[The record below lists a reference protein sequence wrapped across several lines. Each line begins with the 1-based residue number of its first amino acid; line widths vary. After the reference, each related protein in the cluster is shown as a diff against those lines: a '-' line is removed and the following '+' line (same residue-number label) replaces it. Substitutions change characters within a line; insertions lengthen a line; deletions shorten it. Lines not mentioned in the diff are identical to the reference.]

1 MTAAIWSPD
10 WFASAAI
17 ICFGT
22 LAAAAGVYLLI
33 LAIAAFAYRESQVRA
48 EPTSR
53 LVVLVPAHNEQDL
66 IGRCIASLKSQDY
79 RLDRFRTF
87 VIADNCTDETEAL
100 ARAAGADV
108 LVRDVPEARGKG
120 QALRWAMDQLVT
132 SAVPPDAFVVVDAD
146 SVADRG
152 LLRGLASHLE
162 SGAEAVQAEY
172 LVLADEASPRV
183 QLRAVA
189 FLLFHRVRFA
199 GRAAL
204 HLPCSLVGN
213 GMLLSRT
220 MIERHPWNA
229 FSGAEDLEYSVTLRV
244 GGVRP
249 VFAGSA
255 LVRGPVP
262 ASRRSAQVQRERWEG
277 GRLYVARTALPRLLR
292 TIVIDRRVSVVD
304 AAVDLVVPPLGL
316 LAAGVLAGG
325 GARTGPVGRGI
336 CVPLDPDSVAH
347 RTRGHCWFR
356 YGRPPLRQGPS
367 LDVPPP
373 RFRASFPRAKASR
386 HGRRRPRP
394 RRRPVDP
401 HGEARRN
408 CPVVDCTYS
417 AYRSTSLTGTR
428 SWRASSKRRGSA
440 ASSRSRR

>member
-1 MTAAIWSPD
+1 VTAAIWSPD

-316 LAAGVLAGG
+316 LAAGVLAGVVLVLG
-325 GARTGPVGRGI
+325 LWGAGFVSLWILTPWLIALAAIAGFVTVG
-336 CVPLDPDSVAH
+336 
-347 RTRGHCWFR
+347 
-356 YGRPPLRQGPS
+356 LRS
-367 LDVPPP
+367 
-373 RFRASFPRAKASR
+373 AKAPAWMYRRLVSAPAFLVQKLLGTVGVVR
-386 HGRRRPRP
+386 GRAADRWIRTERP
-394 RRRPVDP
+394 
-401 HGEARRN
+401 GEIV
-408 CPVVDCTYS
+408 P
-417 AYRSTSLTGTR
+417 
-428 SWRASSKRRGSA
+428 
-440 ASSRSRR
+440 

>member
-292 TIVIDRRVSVVD
+292 AIVIDRRVSVVD

-316 LAAGVLAGG
+316 LAAGVLAGVVLVLG
-325 GARTGPVGRGI
+325 LWGAGFVSLWILTPWLIALAAIAGFVTVG
-336 CVPLDPDSVAH
+336 
-347 RTRGHCWFR
+347 
-356 YGRPPLRQGPS
+356 LRS
-367 LDVPPP
+367 
-373 RFRASFPRAKASR
+373 AKAPAWMYRRLVSAPAFLVQKLLGTVGVVR
-386 HGRRRPRP
+386 GRAADRWIRTERP
-394 RRRPVDP
+394 
-401 HGEARRN
+401 GEIV
-408 CPVVDCTYS
+408 P
-417 AYRSTSLTGTR
+417 
-428 SWRASSKRRGSA
+428 
-440 ASSRSRR
+440 

>member
-1 MTAAIWSPD
+1 VTAAIWSPD

-292 TIVIDRRVSVVD
+292 AIVIDRRVSVVD

-316 LAAGVLAGG
+316 LAAGVLAGVVLVLG
-325 GARTGPVGRGI
+325 LWGAGFVSLWILTPWLIALAAIAGFVTVG
-336 CVPLDPDSVAH
+336 
-347 RTRGHCWFR
+347 
-356 YGRPPLRQGPS
+356 LRS
-367 LDVPPP
+367 
-373 RFRASFPRAKASR
+373 AKAPAWMYRRLVSAPAFLVQKLLGTVGVVR
-386 HGRRRPRP
+386 GRAADRWIRTERP
-394 RRRPVDP
+394 
-401 HGEARRN
+401 GEIV
-408 CPVVDCTYS
+408 P
-417 AYRSTSLTGTR
+417 
-428 SWRASSKRRGSA
+428 
-440 ASSRSRR
+440 